1 MFGYSG
7 DIRDHN
13 SDLAC
18 PGQPTTAIHANN
30 IDDVGGCALGIVYK
44 SDVNDVKP
52 EDFAIF
58 SVNYTC
64 PWYLKTVFE
73 VPPDMPAC
81 PEGGC
86 ICSFFWIHR
95 VCHSRVSHMMLAL
108 TVSIGT

>member
-1 MFGYSG
+1 MLGYSG

-81 PEGGC
+81 PPSFSVDFEG
-86 ICSFFWIHR
+86 
-95 VCHSRVSHMMLAL
+95 
-108 TVSIGT
+108 